1 MNTNW
6 KSLGW
11 SAAAVVLLLTLATPL
26 NAITFF
32 LVMTPFVVLYT
43 TLDTKKFI
51 LHLLPIGAI
60 AFLLSG
66 ALGPIVVTL
75 ALFFLVPAVVM
86 GHLYKK
92 GKPARTAVTAA
103 FVILLAQILL
113 GLLQVSMLLDFDIR
127 AELTAMLAQSFKQ
140 FEEANLFEA
149 GWAAN
154 TAQTFTDALINMLP
168 LMLLGISL
176 LFAVVGHGLSRL
188 ALRMAGFE
196 APALPKASTWRVPKS
211 MVFYFLIVLIASYAI
226 SEETGGYWRIAVT
239 NLVPILQFVFLIQA
253 IGFFFFLA
261 EAKKWPKAVPVLI
274 CIPLVLFPQSFIIG
288 LLDAAFPL
296 RKSFVK

>member
-1 MNTNW
+1 MNW

-26 NAITFF
+26 NAITLF
-32 LVMTPFVVLYT
+32 LAMTPFVVLYA

-60 AFLLSG
+60 AFLMSG
-66 ALGPIVVTL
+66 AMGPIVIML
-75 ALFFLVPAVVM
+75 GLFILIPAIALGYM
-86 GHLYKK
+86 YKA

-103 FVILLAQILL
+103 FVAVLAQMLF
-113 GLLQVSMLLDFDIR
+113 GLMLSSALFDVDWG

-149 GWAAN
+149 GWAEN
-154 TAQTFTDALINMLP
+154 TAQSFVASLMNMLP
-168 LMLLGISL
+168 LLFLLTAFLI
-176 LFAVVGHGLSRL
+176 AIIGHGLSRR
-188 ALRMAGFE
+188 ALRTAGFE
-196 APALPKASTWRVPKS
+196 APALPKASEWRVPKS
-211 MVFYFLIVLIASYAI
+211 MVFYFLIVLIASYAV
-226 SEETGGYWRIAVT
+226 SEETGGYWWVAVT
-239 NLVPILQFVFLIQA
+239 NLVPIMQFVFLVQA

-274 CIPLVLFPQSFIIG
+274 CIPLLLFPQSFIIG

-296 RKSFVK
+296 RKAFVK